1 MGRVEGFLARWS
13 RRKRL
18 AATQPHET
26 CDVAAP
32 EKVPDATPVPPEQA
46 GDVAI
51 VAPQSLPPIGS
62 LGADSDVTP
71 FLAPGVPVGLARQAL
86 RRAWITDP
94 AIRDFV
100 GLSENAWDF
109 TVSDG
114 VPGFGQLSAVDAR
127 RLVARALGPAEGSDV
142 PPTEKDTT
150 MPPADT
156 AAPNEKA
163 GAGRIAESRDFS
175 RHHSHHRSSQITTD
189 AGAQQEIGE
198 AETNRPLP
206 PRSHGRALPK

>member
-32 EKVPDATPVPPEQA
+32 EKVPDATPVPPGQS
-46 GDVAI
+46 GDVAT

-114 VPGFGQLSAVDAR
+114 VPGFGQLSAEDAR
-127 RLVARALGPAEGSDV
+127 RLAARALGPAEGSDV
-142 PPTEKDTT
+142 PT

-175 RHHSHHRSSQITTD
+175 RHHPHRSSQTTTD

>member
-175 RHHSHHRSSQITTD
+175 RHHPHRSSQTTTD

-206 PRSHGRALPK
+206 PRSHGRARPK

>member
-32 EKVPDATPVPPEQA
+32 EKVPDATPVPPGQS
-46 GDVAI
+46 GDVAT
-51 VAPQSLPPIGS
+51 VAPQSLSPICS

-114 VPGFGQLSAVDAR
+114 VPGFGQLSAEDAR
-127 RLVARALGPAEGSDV
+127 RLAARALGPAEGSDV

-175 RHHSHHRSSQITTD
+175 RHHPHRSSQITTD

>member
-114 VPGFGQLSAVDAR
+114 VPGFGQLSAEDAR
-127 RLVARALGPAEGSDV
+127 RLAARALGPAEGSDV

-175 RHHSHHRSSQITTD
+175 RHHPHRSSQTTTD

-206 PRSHGRALPK
+206 PRSHGRARPK